1 MRRPLALV
9 LLAVLLVA
17 CNSSQPQGD
26 VGTGPAAGAAV
37 AVEIDAE
44 QTFAPATLSLPAGER
59 VTLQIT
65 NADGDAH
72 DFAVVAAG
80 LNTGTIQPGGVAT
93 ATLTVPAGTTP
104 FVCTFHPEMRGT
116 IEGA

>member
-1 MRRPLALV
+1 MRRPLALA
-9 LLAVLLVA
+9 LLAVLLAA
-17 CNSSQPQGD
+17 CSSSQPQGD
-26 VGTGPAAGAAV
+26 VGTGPADGAAV
-37 AVEIDAE
+37 AIAIDAE
-44 QTFAPATLSLPAGER
+44 RAFAPATLSLPAGET
-59 VTLQIT
+59 VTLEIT

-72 DFAVVAAG
+72 DFAVEAVA

-93 ATLTVPAGTTP
+93 ATLTVPAGTP